1 MTGEEALALANGV
14 LKTVLQEPLSA
25 PRLTGTDRENVETV
39 LQAYV
44 ARLRKTVPRFANV
57 EEDWMLP
64 DIVVQKLREELGKM
78 K

>member
-14 LKTVLQEPLSA
+14 LKSVMQEPISV
-25 PRLTGTDRENVETV
+25 PSLTGTDKKQVETV
-39 LQAYV
+39 LRAYV
-44 ARLRKTVPRFANV
+44 ARLRKTVPRFAGV

-64 DIVVQKLREELGKM
+64 DIVVQRLREELDKM